1 MVKQLIYHENQTNY
15 LKIKTTTLIVK
26 THNNFIIMVGNI
38 LYKKPPISVGL
49 MAISLFAVSNGYL
62 DDVPLKKIGEFEQ
75 ELHNYVEVDYRDF
88 LDDLNIKKDFND
100 EVSNKIIEIILNFK
114 KLKWVV

>member
-1 MVKQLIYHENQTNY
+1 
-15 LKIKTTTLIVK
+15 
-26 THNNFIIMVGNI
+26 
-38 LYKKPPISVGL
+38 

-62 DDVPLKKIGEFEQ
+62 DDVPLKKTGEFEQ

-100 EVSNKIIEIILNFK
+100 VVSNKIIEIILNFK